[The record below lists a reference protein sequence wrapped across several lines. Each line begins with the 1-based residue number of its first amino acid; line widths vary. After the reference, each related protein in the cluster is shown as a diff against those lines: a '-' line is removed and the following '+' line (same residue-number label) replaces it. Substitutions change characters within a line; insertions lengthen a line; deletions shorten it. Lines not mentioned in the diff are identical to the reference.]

1 MNYFRSLLKNADKT
15 LLILPVIFAV
25 ISILMISSTYYD
37 NGFVLSKSVIVQAAA
52 YVLGFACMFFL
63 MYIDYQFFVT
73 IEKPLYIGSL
83 LFLLTVYI
91 PGLGYE
97 QFGARSWINLGFTT
111 FQPSEIV
118 KITFVLLFAMYLA
131 RNRQSMQYFKG
142 FIKAFLYAAPFI
154 AIVAK
159 EDMGSGLV
167 FCSIWILM
175 VFFGGIDYKIL
186 YRTALAFIVSLPI
199 LFRFLDDY
207 QKQRI
212 TAFLHP
218 DDTSIEATYQVMQA
232 KTAIGSGGFFGKGLF
247 QGDLKTLDF
256 LPVQTSDFIYA
267 VICEEFGFLGGFI
280 VICLYAVFI
289 YRTALTCHL
298 AGDLYSGLIVAGFLG
313 MFVFQIFEN
322 IGMTMGVMPVTGIT
336 LPFISYGGSS
346 IVSNMMALGLI
357 LNVNVRSNL
366 YNY

>member
-1 MNYFRSLLKNADKT
+1 MNYFRTLLKNADKT

-52 YVLGFACMFFL
+52 YVLGFICMFFL
-63 MYIDYQFFVT
+63 MYIDYQFFIT
-73 IEKPLYIGSL
+73 IEKPLYIGSI

-154 AIVAK
+154 AIIAK

-175 VFFGGIDYKIL
+175 VFFGGID
-186 YRTALAFIVSLPI
+186 
-199 LFRFLDDY
+199 
-207 QKQRI
+207 
-212 TAFLHP
+212 
-218 DDTSIEATYQVMQA
+218 
-232 KTAIGSGGFFGKGLF
+232 
-247 QGDLKTLDF
+247 
-256 LPVQTSDFIYA
+256 
-267 VICEEFGFLGGFI
+267 
-280 VICLYAVFI
+280 
-289 YRTALTCHL
+289 
-298 AGDLYSGLIVAGFLG
+298 
-313 MFVFQIFEN
+313 
-322 IGMTMGVMPVTGIT
+322 
-336 LPFISYGGSS
+336 
-346 IVSNMMALGLI
+346 
-357 LNVNVRSNL
+357 
-366 YNY
+366 